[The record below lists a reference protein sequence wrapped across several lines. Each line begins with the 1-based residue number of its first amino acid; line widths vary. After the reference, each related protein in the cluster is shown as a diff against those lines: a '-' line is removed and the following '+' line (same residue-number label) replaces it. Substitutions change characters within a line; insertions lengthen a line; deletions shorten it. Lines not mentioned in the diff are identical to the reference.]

1 MARTA
6 KKDTEDGERKR
17 RGRPSYKATKV
28 DREQVQVMTGLGLTA
43 DDICNVMGFGRA
55 TLFKY
60 FKDELSAG
68 NSVAKSK
75 VAQSA
80 FKMATGEKHPAM
92 TMFWLKCRAGWRE
105 TQVNTHDELPKV
117 VVQTTG
123 DGDA

>member
-80 FKMATGEKHPAM
+80 FMMATGEKHPAM

>member
-1 MARTA
+1 MAQT
-6 KKDTEDGERKR
+6 KTQDTDADRKR
-17 RGRPSYKATKV
+17 RGRPSYKATKQ

-43 DDICNVMGFGRA
+43 DDICNVMGFSRA

-60 FKDELSAG
+60 FKPELSAG

-105 TQVNTHDELPKV
+105 TQVNTHDELPPV
-117 VVQTTG
+117 VVKTTG
-123 DGDA
+123 TDDA

>member
-1 MARTA
+1 MAQT
-6 KKDTEDGERKR
+6 KTQDTDADRKR
-17 RGRPSYKATKV
+17 RGRPSYKATKQ

-43 DDICNVMGFGRA
+43 DDICNVMGFSRA

-60 FKDELSAG
+60 FKPELSAG

-105 TQVNTHDELPKV
+105 TQVNTHDELPPV
-117 VVQTTG
+117 VVKTTG
-123 DGDA
+123 TGDA